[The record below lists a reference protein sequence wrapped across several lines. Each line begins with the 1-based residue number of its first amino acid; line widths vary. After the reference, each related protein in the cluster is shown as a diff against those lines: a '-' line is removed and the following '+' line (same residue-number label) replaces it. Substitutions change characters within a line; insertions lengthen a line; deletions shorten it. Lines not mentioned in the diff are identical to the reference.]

1 MFSKL
6 MNGLRDKLRAGKE
19 AVLAQMNQV
28 TKRDDLERVVA
39 VYYLIGI
46 ADGNF
51 DADEKA
57 SMMKAI
63 QSNPA
68 LKSFSDDD
76 IMAAYRKID
85 GFYDLAVPMGNRKA
99 LALLEGIDDAA
110 FREELMMFAC
120 VAGAADG
127 SFDDDEKEVA
137 RKIAAALKQNPA
149 DFADFGL

>member
-6 MNGLRDKLRAGKE
+6 VGGLRDRLMKGKE
-19 AVLAQMNQV
+19 AVLAEMHKV

-46 ADGNF
+46 ADGDF
-51 DADEKA
+51 DQSEKD

-63 QSNPA
+63 ASNPA
-68 LKSFSDDD
+68 LSNFSDDD
-76 IMAAYRKID
+76 IMAAYQKID
-85 GFYDLAVPMGNRKA
+85 GFYGLAVPMGNRKA
-99 LALLEGIDDAA
+99 LAMLEGVTDKEFA
-110 FREELMMFAC
+110 EELMMFAC

-127 SFDDDEKEVA
+127 DFDEDEKVMA
-137 RKIAAALKQNPA
+137 RQIADKLGVNAK